1 MIKNFLKNGSEI
13 KDLTGHVVKEVDA
26 PELYRIL
33 DRIREG
39 GADGSKDRSVRE
51 P

>member
-1 MIKNFLKNGSEI
+1 MIKNFLKNGSEV
-13 KDLTGHVVKEVDA
+13 KDLTGHVVKEADA

-33 DRIREG
+33 DRIGKG
-39 GADGSKDRSVRE
+39 GTDGSKDRSVRE